1 MFLFFLKVAR
11 DQVKENILD
20 TAQKLRDVKMADV
33 GGGDLDV
40 SANPT
45 TFNYFDDLD
54 DDFFVGL
61 QPPEVC
67 KQKL

>member
-1 MFLFFLKVAR
+1 MGA
-11 DQVKENILD
+11 
-20 TAQKLRDVKMADV
+20 V

-40 SANPT
+40 SADPT

-61 QPPEVC
+61 EPPEVC
-67 KQKL
+67 NQKL